1 MGKKSNQESVLP
13 SKAVRILTLISIVYD
28 VSNNG
33 FRPGVHMDYGR
44 NEKID
49 NVFETEEYMDAL
61 KRIRK
66 WYLKGYLRK
75 DIFGETE
82 PALKRVKQGKVFAY
96 TTKGKPGIESQDKTG
111 GKND

>member
-1 MGKKSNQESVLP
+1 MAQ
-13 SKAVRILTLISIVYD
+13 ILSTQYYL

-82 PALKRVKQGKVFAY
+82 PALK
-96 TTKGKPGIESQDKTG
+96 KGKNRGRFLLTQQKESRE
-111 GKND
+111 